1 MSTSRIRFEVLPA
14 GDGRWNITRESV
26 VVDWCD
32 KKDDAVAQA
41 VTRCHVSESAGVRC
55 QLLIKGED
63 GQIQDERTYG
73 DDPREIPG

>member
-1 MSTSRIRFEVLPA
+1 MSDHRIRFEVLPA
-14 GDGRWNITRESV
+14 EDGRWEITRDSV

-41 VTRCHVSESAGVRC
+41 VTRCHITRSSGLRC
-55 QLLIKGED
+55 QLLIKGKN